1 MLRALRAVASA
12 GVLSLSL
19 AACARGTTLGP
30 VSGASAGEGGSGG
43 AGGTPAWDAG
53 EPGDVFEGD
62 VGEPG
67 GRDGAGGGLG
77 KGVWI
82 PPPVSSGPGP
92 CSELTAHHIYVVT
105 GDAEL
110 FSFHPASSEL
120 RPIGELDCPVTH
132 EDGTLASNV
141 WPLSMAVDQ
150 SGFAW
155 ILDVNGYVVRL
166 DIATGRCEQTS
177 FRKEPVDLFRA
188 FGMAFASD
196 GVPGRETLYVRE
208 AWLNG
213 KTEEGAV
220 RTLGVFDTQR
230 HTVTLVGGGAGGDA
244 DLTGTGDGRL
254 FGFERGAPGETAFLS
269 EYTKA
274 TGATR
279 SQTPLPGL
287 AIQEGASWA
296 FATWGGD
303 FWLFLSSPD
312 AVGSGRSSVHRWSP
326 SSGAPP
332 VLVRDDL
339 PPRIIGA
346 GVSTCAPTEV
356 PR

>member
-1 MLRALRAVASA
+1 MLRALRAVVSA

-19 AACARGTTLGP
+19 AACARGMTLDRAAGE
-30 VSGASAGEGGSGG
+30 SAGEGGG
-43 AGGTPAWDAG
+43 AGGVPAWDAG
-53 EPGDVFEGD
+53 EPGAVPERDVR
-62 VGEPG
+62 EPG
-67 GRDGAGGGLG
+67 GRDGAGGGPG
-77 KGVWI
+77 RGVWS
-82 PPPVSSGPGP
+82 PPPVSSAPGP
-92 CSELTAHHIYVVT
+92 CSDLTAHHIYAVT
-105 GDAEL
+105 PGAEL

-120 RPIGELDCPVTH
+120 RLIGELDCPITH
-132 EDGTLASNV
+132 DDGTLAPNV
-141 WPLSMAVDQ
+141 WPVSMAVDR
-150 SGFAW
+150 SGFGW

-177 FRKEPVDLFRA
+177 FRKAPVDIFRH
-188 FGMAFASD
+188 FGMAFVSD

-208 AWLNG
+208 ALLNG

-220 RTLGVFDTQR
+220 RVLGVFDTQG

-254 FGFERGAPGETAFLS
+254 FGFVRGAPGETAFLS
-269 EYTKA
+269 DYTKT

-287 AIQEGASWA
+287 AIHEGASWA

-303 FWLFLSSPD
+303 FWLFLSNPD
-312 AVGSGRSSVHRWSP
+312 ADGSIASSVHRWSP
-326 SSGAPP
+326 SSDAPP

-339 PPRIIGA
+339 PARIIGA